1 MSTQSPRPQNDPVLI
16 AFQKLKKTPEYKN
29 AVNWVLRANNECQ
42 ADGELWFAFLAGY
55 DTAAFSLF
63 RWKDVAD
70 GLPEATGLF
79 VVSIKGRGL
88 MITGFA
94 VDSDSDKWRWED
106 KYDSYIPYPIPECE
120 MTNKQCKE
128 KQTFA
133 QSTEKWGFVQR
144 NTHTD

>member
-1 MSTQSPRPQNDPVLI
+1 MSTQSPLPQNDPVLI

-106 KYDSYIPYPIPECE
+106 KYDRYIPYPIPEYE